1 MIWGKIT
8 TSVHE
13 RTAMKGAAIAASLA
27 VVLSAAPV
35 FAQAAGQAPRPAAPA
50 PASPAAAQPAPAA
63 PPPPFPAGAKIAFVN
78 LQQVANLSGEGKIST
93 GKVQALMA
101 KKQTEAQAKSKAL
114 ADAQAKLQSSG
125 GILSDAARAQLE
137 KDIERMN
144 VEGQRFQQDAQAE
157 INELSQQLQNEFQQK
172 LFPVLEAVSK
182 EKGIQ
187 VLLSAADAGV
197 VWAEAGLDLT
207 LDAVKKLDAMA
218 AAAKAAPAPA
228 AAAPKPA
235 ASPAPAPAA
244 PKP

>member
-1 MIWGKIT
+1 
-8 TSVHE
+8 
-13 RTAMKGAAIAASLA
+13 MKGSAVAATLA

-35 FAQAAGQAPRPAAPA
+35 FAQAAGQAKPAAPA
-50 PASPAAAQPAPAA
+50 PAAAQPAPA
-63 PPPPFPAGAKIAFVN
+63 PPPPPAPFPTGAKIAFVN

-93 GKVQALMA
+93 AKVQALMQ
-101 KKQTEAQAKSKAL
+101 KKQVEAQAKSKAL

-125 GILSDAARAQLE
+125 AILSDAARAQLE

-157 INELSQQLQNEFQQK
+157 INELSQQLQGEFQQK

-182 EKGIQ
+182 EKGVQ

-207 LDAVKKLDAMA
+207 MDTVKKLDAMA
-218 AAAKAAPAPA
+218 QAAKTAAPAAAPPA

-235 ASPAPAPAA
+235 APAA

>member
-1 MIWGKIT
+1 
-8 TSVHE
+8 
-13 RTAMKGAAIAASLA
+13 MKGSAFAASLA
-27 VVLSAAPV
+27 LVLSAAPLY
-35 FAQAAGQAPRPAAPA
+35 AQAAGQARPAAPSPA
-50 PASPAAAQPAPAA
+50 PPAAAQPAPAPV

-93 GKVQALMA
+93 GKVQALMQ

-114 ADAQAKLQSSG
+114 ADAQAKLQTSG
-125 GILSDAARAQLE
+125 GIMSETARAQLE

-172 LFPVLEAVSK
+172 LFPVLEQVSK

-197 VWAEAGLDLT
+197 VWAEGGLDLT
-207 LDAVKKLDAMA
+207 LDTVKKLDAIA
-218 AAAKAAPAPA
+218 AAAKAPAPA
-228 AAAPKPA
+228 AAKPA
-235 ASPAPAPAA
+235 TPPPAAPAPAP

>member
-1 MIWGKIT
+1 
-8 TSVHE
+8 
-13 RTAMKGAAIAASLA
+13 MKVAAVAASLA

-35 FAQAAGQAPRPAAPA
+35 FAQAAGQAPRPAPA
-50 PASPAAAQPAPAA
+50 TPAPAAAQPATPP
-63 PPPPFPAGAKIAFVN
+63 PPPPFPAGAKIGFVN

-101 KKQTEAQAKSKAL
+101 KKQTEAQVKSKAL
-114 ADAQAKLQSSG
+114 ADAQAKLASSA

-218 AAAKAAPAPA
+218 PAKAPSPA
-228 AAAPKPA
+228 AAAPRPA
-235 ASPAPAPAA
+235 APTPAPAA
-244 PKP
+244 KP

>member
-1 MIWGKIT
+1 
-8 TSVHE
+8 
-13 RTAMKGAAIAASLA
+13 MKGSAVAATLA

-35 FAQAAGQAPRPAAPA
+35 FAQAAGQARPPAAPA
-50 PASPAAAQPAPAA
+50 PAPAAAQPAPA
-63 PPPPFPAGAKIAFVN
+63 PPPPAPFPTGAKIAFVN

-93 GKVQALMA
+93 AKVQALMQ
-101 KKQTEAQAKSKAL
+101 KKQVEAQAKSKAL

-125 GILSDAARAQLE
+125 AILSDAARAQLE

-157 INELSQQLQNEFQQK
+157 INELSQQLQGEFQQK

-182 EKGIQ
+182 EKGVQ

-207 LDAVKKLDAMA
+207 MDTVKKLDAMA
-218 AAAKAAPAPA
+218 QAAKTAAPAAAPPA

-235 ASPAPAPAA
+235 APAA

>member
-1 MIWGKIT
+1 
-8 TSVHE
+8 
-13 RTAMKGAAIAASLA
+13 MKGSAVAATLA

-35 FAQAAGQAPRPAAPA
+35 FAQAAGQAKPAAPA
-50 PASPAAAQPAPAA
+50 PAPAPAAAQPPPAPL
-63 PPPPFPAGAKIAFVN
+63 PPPAPFPTGAKIAFVN

-93 GKVQALMA
+93 AKVQALMQ
-101 KKQTEAQAKSKAL
+101 KKQQEAQAKSKAL

-125 GILSDAARAQLE
+125 AILSDAARAQLE

-157 INELSQQLQNEFQQK
+157 INELSQQLQGEFQQK

-182 EKGIQ
+182 EKGVQ

-207 LDAVKKLDAMA
+207 LDTVKKLDAMA
-218 AAAKAAPAPA
+218 AAAKTAGAPTAPPA

-235 ASPAPAPAA
+235 APAA

>member
-1 MIWGKIT
+1 
-8 TSVHE
+8 
-13 RTAMKGAAIAASLA
+13 MKGFAVAATLA
-27 VVLSAAPV
+27 VALSAAPV
-35 FAQAAGQAPRPAAPA
+35 FAQAAGQARPPAPA
-50 PASPAAAQPAPAA
+50 PAPAAAQPAPAPL
-63 PPPPFPAGAKIAFVN
+63 PPPAPFPVGAKIAFVN

-93 GKVQALMA
+93 AKVQALMQ
-101 KKQTEAQAKSKAL
+101 KKQQEAQAKSKAL

-125 GILSDAARAQLE
+125 AILSDAARAQLE

-157 INELSQQLQNEFQQK
+157 INELSQQLQGEFQQK

-197 VWAEAGLDLT
+197 VGAEAGLDLT
-207 LDAVKKLDAMA
+207 MDPVKKLDAMA
-218 AAAKAAPAPA
+218 AAAKPPAAAPPA
-228 AAAPKPA
+228 AAAPKP
-235 ASPAPAPAA
+235 PAPAA

>member
-1 MIWGKIT
+1 
-8 TSVHE
+8 
-13 RTAMKGAAIAASLA
+13 MKVAAVAASLA

-35 FAQAAGQAPRPAAPA
+35 FAQAAGQAPRPAPATPA
-50 PASPAAAQPAPAA
+50 PAAPAAAQPAP
-63 PPPPFPAGAKIAFVN
+63 PPPPFPAGAKIGFVN

-101 KKQTEAQAKSKAL
+101 KKQTEAQTKSKAL
-114 ADAQAKLQSSG
+114 ADAQAKLASSA

-218 AAAKAAPAPA
+218 PAKAPSPA
-228 AAAPKPA
+228 AAAPRPA
-235 ASPAPAPAA
+235 APTPAPAA